1 MNLNLK
7 KLKHG
12 LLIVGVQSHM
22 KDLLKNHKKE
32 LKELLINIIKIMIIL
47 FIIFYFI
54 KIIKNKI

>member
-12 LLIVGVQSHM
+12 LWIVGVQSHM

-32 LKELLINIIKIMIIL
+32 LKELLINIIKIMIIIC
-47 FIIFYFI
+47 FH
-54 KIIKNKI
+54 N